1 MRAGELPENFHQ
13 RVLDLEIQMQI
24 KPDSEDQG
32 TVIKISELMG
42 LYSVSIGFCY

>member
-32 TVIKISELMG
+32 TVVKISELMG